1 MSTLTRTFV
10 RGPAATLAVLLIPAA
25 PAWADL
31 DAAALR
37 LWGGNWSVACGNT
50 AAPNLRVLQ
59 SSLMVVARNRQL
71 TGRQVRPAYSYFGQS
86 TPENFDVALLSEVR
100 PGTELTFLIWRDA
113 RGPYIEISAD
123 KAVEAA
129 LAPVLGSALRAKYR
143 DCNAA
148 ARPPS
153 GGAATPAPPP
163 PPAPGEASSPTDLLR
178 EPRFKAAY
186 LAALGPLAREA
197 WLRTLNGPAPPN
209 RPVQIDGH
217 TYTLAAACK
226 PHDCGDNN
234 LVLLYNPGSGTVHG
248 RVLQQGRR
256 VTLVGNP
263 PPRLATALE
272 TLWRQEWRQG
282 Q

>member
-1 MSTLTRTFV
+1 MSTLTRT
-10 RGPAATLAVLLIPAA
+10 RACGPAATLAALLVPAA

-50 AAPNLRVLQ
+50 AAPYLRVLQ

-71 TGRQVRPAYSYFGQS
+71 AGRQVRPAYSYFGQS

-100 PGTELTFLIWRDA
+100 PGAELTFLIWRDA
-113 RGPYIEISAD
+113 RGPYIEISGD
-123 KAVEAA
+123 KAVETA
-129 LAPVLGSALRAKYR
+129 LAPVLGSAMRAKYR

-153 GGAATPAPPP
+153 GDTAAPAPPP
-163 PPAPGEASSPTDLLR
+163 LPAPGEAASPTDLLR
-178 EPRFKAAY
+178 DPRFKAAY

-209 RPVQIDGH
+209 RQVQIDGH
-217 TYTLAAACK
+217 TYTLSAACK

-234 LVLLYNPGSGTVHG
+234 LVLLYNPRSGTVHG

-256 VTLVGNP
+256 ATLIGKP
-263 PPRLATALE
+263 PPRLAAAIE

-282 Q
+282 R

>member
-1 MSTLTRTFV
+1 MSTLTRAFV

-163 PPAPGEASSPTDLLR
+163 PPTPGEASSPTDLLR
-178 EPRFKAAY
+178 DPRFKAAY

-209 RPVQIDGH
+209 RLVQIDGH
-217 TYTLAAACK
+217 TYTLSAACK

-234 LVLLYNPGSGTVHG
+234 LVLLYNPGRGTVHG
-248 RVLQQGRR
+248 RLLQQGRR
-256 VTLVGNP
+256 ITLIGNP
-263 PPRLATALE
+263 PPKVAAALE
-272 TLWRQEWRQG
+272 TLWKQEWRQG
-282 Q
+282 R